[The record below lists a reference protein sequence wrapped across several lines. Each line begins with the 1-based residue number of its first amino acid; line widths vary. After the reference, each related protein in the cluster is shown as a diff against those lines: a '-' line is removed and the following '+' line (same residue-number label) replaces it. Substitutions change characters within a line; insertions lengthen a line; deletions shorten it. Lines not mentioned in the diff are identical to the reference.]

1 VLKFSDLSISSMLCA
16 VALSSSI
23 KSTRIVGPQPRRPH
37 QRADTSLS
45 LARHRPVDGRS
56 AALDVERYGL
66 IVNKT

>member
-37 QRADTSLS
+37 QRADTSQPSPATGLWTGAPS
-45 LARHRPVDGRS
+45 LLTWNAMD
-56 AALDVERYGL
+56 
-66 IVNKT
+66 